1 MIMEKYKIILVSM
14 YICCVLFNYFE
25 LIPGAWLLI
34 LTIIMNF
41 YYMYIFRNNQP
52 ILICLFF
59 ALTYWGYMIL
69 YYWFGIF
76 YCTYLK
82 YCTVEY
88 TNGTLRIAG
97 LFMVFLFSAIK
108 PYKSN
113 LRQYFPVRNN
123 ILIYLASLS
132 VMLFIIIYAFQ
143 VGDAFSYKNEGVNS
157 SLYEYYFIFSLS
169 AFCFAKSKF
178 KKNILLLVN
187 IIYIIVLLR
196 LGTRLVVLQVS
207 LMLFVQYFE
216 NKFKTKWII
225 LTVFLGFFFMS
236 FWSMFRHGFSINTL
250 DLFSLLGIRA
260 DRMMVTNQG
269 DVFYTS
275 TAQYAQS
282 INGNWNMSFRI
293 STMLAF
299 FFNIILLPKYQ
310 LPVGKLNEI
319 LASQSS
325 LVPGGGFGAMYA
337 YIWLDILGVFFLAI
351 FIANAINSIAKT
363 KSEIK
368 KIYGIFLIF
377 TFFRWYAYNL
387 AIIFKMGFWLLLVYQ
402 LLKKFDKCIKI

>member
-1 MIMEKYKIILVSM
+1 MIKEKYKIILVSM

-82 YCTVEY
+82 YCTIEY

-123 ILIYLASLS
+123 IFIYLASLS

-178 KKNILLLVN
+178 KKI
-187 IIYIIVLLR
+187 
-196 LGTRLVVLQVS
+196 
-207 LMLFVQYFE
+207 
-216 NKFKTKWII
+216 
-225 LTVFLGFFFMS
+225 
-236 FWSMFRHGFSINTL
+236 
-250 DLFSLLGIRA
+250 
-260 DRMMVTNQG
+260 
-269 DVFYTS
+269 FY
-275 TAQYAQS
+275 Y
-282 INGNWNMSFRI
+282 
-293 STMLAF
+293 
-299 FFNIILLPKYQ
+299 
-310 LPVGKLNEI
+310 
-319 LASQSS
+319 
-325 LVPGGGFGAMYA
+325 
-337 YIWLDILGVFFLAI
+337 
-351 FIANAINSIAKT
+351 
-363 KSEIK
+363 
-368 KIYGIFLIF
+368 
-377 TFFRWYAYNL
+377 
-387 AIIFKMGFWLLLVYQ
+387 
-402 LLKKFDKCIKI
+402 

>member
-1 MIMEKYKIILVSM
+1 
-14 YICCVLFNYFE
+14 
-25 LIPGAWLLI
+25 
-34 LTIIMNF
+34 
-41 YYMYIFRNNQP
+41 
-52 ILICLFF
+52 
-59 ALTYWGYMIL
+59 
-69 YYWFGIF
+69 
-76 YCTYLK
+76 
-82 YCTVEY
+82 
-88 TNGTLRIAG
+88 
-97 LFMVFLFSAIK
+97 
-108 PYKSN
+108 
-113 LRQYFPVRNN
+113 
-123 ILIYLASLS
+123 
-132 VMLFIIIYAFQ
+132 
-143 VGDAFSYKNEGVNS
+143 
-157 SLYEYYFIFSLS
+157 
-169 AFCFAKSKF
+169 
-178 KKNILLLVN
+178 
-187 IIYIIVLLR
+187 
-196 LGTRLVVLQVS
+196 
-207 LMLFVQYFE
+207 MLFVQYFE

-250 DLFSLLGIRA
+250 DLFSLLGIRT

-275 TAQYAQS
+275 AAQYAQS

-351 FIANAINSIAKT
+351 FIANSINSIAKT